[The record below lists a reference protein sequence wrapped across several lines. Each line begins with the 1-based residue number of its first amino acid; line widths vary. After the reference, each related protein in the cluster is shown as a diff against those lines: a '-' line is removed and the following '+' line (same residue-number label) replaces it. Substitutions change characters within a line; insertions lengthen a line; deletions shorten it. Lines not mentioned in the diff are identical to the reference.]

1 VTAFARP
8 RLARGARLR
17 FDARTGKP
25 LLLGPELGLLLD
37 PTASAIVALCD
48 GSHDIAA
55 IAGELHRLH
64 PDDDRDAIERDV
76 TCFLQALAQR
86 GLVE

>member
-1 VTAFARP
+1 VTALARP

-37 PTASAIVALCD
+37 PTASAIISLCD
-48 GSHDIAA
+48 GTRDIAA
-55 IAGELHRLH
+55 IAGELHRIH
-64 PDDDRDAIERDV
+64 PDDDRDAIQRDV
-76 TCFLQALAQR
+76 ECFLQALAHR